1 MVSRISRKQSYILGM
16 ILCLCVS
23 YKTYAKS
30 TFESVYIGEV
40 KKSASELAYRQ
51 ARYPLYEVSAEVF
64 IPLET
69 IQMIKTTLASDES
82 IDSKNTAPLLEGSAY
97 MAPEAIYCGNIRS
110 YALMVQEKRL
120 LPIEALQEM
129 GKLKCD
135 EATFWLEEDLQGTS
149 KLFNISDEGIQNK
162 TEHLLKV
169 EASHLFWEDRTF
181 KTIAETL
188 LLEPGETKAWQKVGK
203 QKGIYISSMI
213 ETVNEWPVNE
223 GVTRRYGQQNEV
235 IFNQYSDALYLRQ
248 LSHVFPRCKME
259 GKMLQTIGP
268 LKINEI
274 VEIWR
279 IEKHYDMHVIDG
291 KGNKYQ
297 VPYSSVKILGE
308 SGAPYGKVSKE
319 QIEAF
324 ANLNHMQSQTDYL
337 LWTDLYRQ
345 RTYVLK
351 KENGTWVLV
360 QSFVCSSGKVNNP
373 TPSGIFEVKYKIPYI
388 GVQKGYRCKYALVF
402 FRDYMYHSI
411 LFDCTG
417 KYIQSGQYEL
427 GSKASHGCI
436 RLSEKD
442 SKWLHDRIPI
452 GTTVWIR

>member
-1 MVSRISRKQSYILGM
+1 MFSRISRKLCYILGI

-40 KKSASELAYRQ
+40 KKSASELAYGQ
-51 ARYPLYEVSAEVF
+51 VRYPLYEVNAEVF

-69 IQMIKTTLASDES
+69 IQMIKATLASDEPTEA
-82 IDSKNTAPLLEGSAY
+82 KNTAPLLEGSTY

-110 YALMVQEKRL
+110 YALMVQQKRL
-120 LPIEALQEM
+120 LPIEVLQEM
-129 GKLKCD
+129 GKLKYD

-149 KLFNISDEGIQNK
+149 QLFQLSDKGIQNK
-162 TEHLLKV
+162 VDHLLKV
-169 EASHLFWEDRTF
+169 EACHLFWEDRAF
-181 KTIAETL
+181 KTKTEVL
-188 LLEPGETKAWQKVGK
+188 FLDPGETKAWQTIAE
-203 QKGIYISSMI
+203 QKGIYISTI
-213 ETVNEWPVNE
+213 VEKVNEWPVNE
-223 GVTRRYGQQNEV
+223 GVTRMYGQQNEV
-235 IFNQYSDALYLRQ
+235 IFNQYSDALYLRE
-248 LSHVFPRCKME
+248 LTHVFPHCKME

-268 LKINEI
+268 LKANDT

-279 IEKHYDMHVIDG
+279 IEKHYYMHVIDG

-297 VPYSSVKILGE
+297 VPYSSVRILGE
-308 SGAPYGKVSKE
+308 SGAPYSKVSKE

-324 ANLNHMQSQTDYL
+324 ATLNHIQSQTDYL
-337 LWTDLYRQ
+337 LWTDLHRQ

-351 KENGTWVLV
+351 KEKDRWGLI
-360 QSFVCSSGKVNNP
+360 QSFVCSSGKVSNP
-373 TPSGIFEVKYKIPYI
+373 TPTGIFEIKYKIPYI

-411 LFDCTG
+411 LFDRTG

-442 SKWLHDRIPI
+442 SKWLHDHIPI